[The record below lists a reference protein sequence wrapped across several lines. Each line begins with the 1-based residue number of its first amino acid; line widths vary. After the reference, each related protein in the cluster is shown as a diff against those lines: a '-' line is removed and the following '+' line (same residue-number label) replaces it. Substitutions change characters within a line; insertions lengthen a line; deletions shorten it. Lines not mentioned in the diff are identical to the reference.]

1 MTLMKKEQ
9 TQDKRWELQFS
20 IPREE
25 FDKAVDEVAKE
36 ELPKFNIP
44 GFKNRG

>member
-9 TQDKRWELQFS
+9 KQDKRWELQFS

-25 FDKAVDEVAKE
+25 FDKAVDEVA
-36 ELPKFNIP
+36 
-44 GFKNRG
+44 